1 MSTTVDTPIPKMI
14 QSISEAKAHFSA
26 IVDEA
31 SGGKVFVSCRA
42 GRPLVT
48 VSPYVR
54 PSPVRRPGT
63 LKGKIRIA
71 DDFDALPEGFA
82 EAFG

>member
-1 MSTTVDTPIPKMI
+1 MVCDIPLPAMI

-31 SGGKVFVSCRA
+31 SEGKTFIICRA

-48 VSPYVR
+48 VSQYVQNK
-54 PSPVRRPGT
+54 PTRRPDQ

-82 EAFG
+82 EAFA

>member
-1 MSTTVDTPIPKMI
+1 MIADLPIPKMI
-14 QSISEAKAHFSA
+14 RSIAEAKSHFSA
-26 IVDEA
+26 IVDAA
-31 SGGKVFVSCRA
+31 SGGKSFVICRA
-42 GRPLVT
+42 GRPLVL
-48 VSPYVR
+48 VSQYVQ
-54 PSPVRRPGT
+54 PKPVRRPGS